1 MAGTAYQH
9 TPVMP
14 GEVLAYLNLP
24 PDGTFVDCTLGGGGH
39 AERVKNQNPKVKVY
53 GFDQDENAIAAAK
66 ERLASFTG
74 ITYLH
79 ENFSNLKAV
88 PEPVDGILFDLGVS
102 SHQIDEPDRGFS
114 IQHDGPLDMRM
125 DRRQPLSAKGIINN
139 YAPEELARIFFD
151 YGEERFSRQIAK
163 RIANT
168 REKTP
173 IETTGQLKE
182 LVELSIHSWKKR
194 ESVTRI
200 FQALRIAVNS
210 ELGKLQ
216 SALEQAEAKLLPG
229 GRLVV
234 LSYHSLED
242 RIVKHFIRERRET
255 LKVLTK
261 KPVLAGETETAVNP
275 RARSAKLRAAEKL

>member
-1 MAGTAYQH
+1 
-9 TPVMP
+9 MP

-39 AERVKNQNPKVKVY
+39 IAALLRNDQYPMTNVKIIA
-53 GFDQDENAIAAAK
+53 FDQDSNAIAAAQETLK
-66 ERLASFTG
+66 AHSG
-74 ITYLH
+74 IEYIH
-79 ENFSNLKAV
+79 DNFANLKQYIKQ
-88 PEPVDGILFDLGVS
+88 PVDGILFDLGVS
-102 SHQIDEPDRGFS
+102 SHQIDEPGRGFS
-114 IQHDGPLDMRM
+114 LQHDGPLDMRM
-125 DRRQPLSAKGIINN
+125 DQRQPLSAKGIINN

-151 YGEERFSRQIAK
+151 YGEERFSRRIAK

-182 LVELSIHSWKKR
+182 IVELSIHSWKKR

-200 FQALRIAVNS
+200 FQALRIAVNG
-210 ELGKLQ
+210 ELEKLAR
-216 SALEQAEAKLLPG
+216 ALESADLLLKPG
-229 GRLVV
+229 GRLVI

-242 RIVKHFIRERRET
+242 RIVKHFIREQRET

-261 KPVLAGETETAVNP
+261 KPVLAGEAEIAVNP